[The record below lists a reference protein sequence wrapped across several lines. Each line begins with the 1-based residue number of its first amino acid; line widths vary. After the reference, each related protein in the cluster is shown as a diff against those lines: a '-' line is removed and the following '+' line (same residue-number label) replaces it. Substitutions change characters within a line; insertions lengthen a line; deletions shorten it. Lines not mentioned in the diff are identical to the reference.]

1 MAVKIGSAR
10 GDERG
15 KITGGKAGD
24 QTGKEVSTQN
34 WYKHSKGWYTFRAK
48 DPAKAEKIAEC
59 MQLACDCSKIGYDQN
74 QRLTLYN
81 AIKDKGFDIRKLDK
95 NVETDCSALVRV
107 CLAYAGINVSEF
119 NTSSEPSRLR
129 GCSELVELKD
139 SKYTTKSDYLCR
151 GDIQVTRT
159 KGHTIVVLSNGS
171 KAERPVYDTTP
182 PKPLT
187 LGDRILKNGMEGNDV
202 KELQTLLIQLGY
214 SCGSYGIDGEMGDA
228 TELAV
233 RRFQKDHPPL
243 EVDGEAGPLTIA
255 ALIEAI
261 GSDKQTG
268 YTVAIVGGDCYVRMA
283 PKKVD
288 GNEIGVAHEGE
299 VYTYGGRQSEDGWL
313 LIDYKAQNGW
323 VSGKYSRLV

>member
-15 KITGGKAGD
+15 KISGGKAGD
-24 QTGKEVSTQN
+24 QTGNEVSTQN

-107 CLAYAGINVSEF
+107 CLAYAGIKVSEF

-129 GCSELVELKD
+129 NCSELVELKD

-171 KAERPVYDTTP
+171 KAERKVYDTTP

-187 LGDRILKNGMEGNDV
+187 LGDRILKNGMEGDDV

-214 SCGSYGIDGEMGDA
+214 SCGSWGIDGEYGDA
-228 TELAV
+228 TEMAV
-233 RRFQKDHPPL
+233 RRFQKDHKCD
-243 EVDGEAGPLTIA
+243 VDGEFGPETHA
-255 ALIEAI
+255 ALTNALGGDTNSAYHVQIF
-261 GSDKQTG
+261 
-268 YTVAIVGGDCYVRMA
+268 GGDCYIRSA
-283 PKKVD
+283 PNTSAKRY
-288 GNEIGVAHEGE
+288 GVAHEGDM
-299 VYTYGGRQSEDGWL
+299 YPYGGQQSEDGWY
-313 LIDYKAQNGW
+313 LIEYKAENAW